1 MKWAEWQAF
10 ADNEDTWTNA
20 TEPGLTDVEYLHD
33 FVLRLQFADRP
44 VKSVYEIDF
53 APLMVADNPGG
64 VFADLKDVRR
74 FRNVQAD
81 YALIWPDPVTHDD
94 SKAVDLA
101 PECVRFYCQRY
112 GRLVVSDNKRSKVA
126 A

>member
-1 MKWAEWQAF
+1 MKWVEWQVF
-10 ADNEDTWTNA
+10 ADNEENWTNS

-33 FVLRLQFADRP
+33 FVLRLQFADGP
-44 VKSVYEIDF
+44 GKPKFDLDF
-53 APLMVADNPGG
+53 APLMVTDNPGG
-64 VFADLKDVRR
+64 VFAELKDVRR
-74 FRNVQAD
+74 FRNVEAD

-101 PECVRFYCQRY
+101 PECVRFFCRKY